1 MNNNVLQQECPSGV
15 SAWSCEKCLLKVSST
30 VSHTTR
36 VPDGAPKSVQGDGH
50 LFGPSQPSRASS
62 FLDFLGVIKSVDS
75 NDDLQ
80 WWPIFANALQKR
92 VRELGSLD
100 VFLGASR
107 RCSCL
112 FAEVD
117 ISGVGTTGNDKVQ
130 ANLHVCKA
138 LISSFTQFFPV
149 KCHITLCH
157 WRIEF
162 GLTCRSFQ
170 TPWFWMWE
178 HCYLVGLDT
187 LGKPPSIVPWCKWVN
202 FNPSKVEIML
212 FSSGLRN
219 FLMIIALCFLPCF
232 QWRVGTW
239 WKAMVTQAFVS
250 KSSVLHIARRTAKSK
265 NSRTRFS
272 YYRGAFS
279 KGRVYFLHRCDLRN
293 EPAMLQSESKETS
306 NNVTL
311 QCFLCFLHVAVRHTG
326 TVQVDG
332 PAFAGFKNLATHE
345 ELGPGAMHGNCNRV
359 QCDRGDYQNMSNRWS
374 WSLCVFDFCI
384 FVSCL

>member
-1 MNNNVLQQECPSGV
+1 M
-15 SAWSCEKCLLKVSST
+15 
-30 VSHTTR
+30 TR
-36 VPDGAPKSVQGDGH
+36 CKQ
-50 LFGPSQPSRASS
+50 
-62 FLDFLGVIKSVDS
+62 ICT
-75 NDDLQ
+75 
-80 WWPIFANALQKR
+80 FAKHW
-92 VRELGSLD
+92 
-100 VFLGASR
+100 F
-107 RCSCL
+107 
-112 FAEVD
+112 
-117 ISGVGTTGNDKVQ
+117 
-130 ANLHVCKA
+130 HP
-138 LISSFTQFFPV
+138 FTRFFPV
-149 KCHITLCH
+149 KCQITLCH

-187 LGKPPSIVPWCKWVN
+187 LGKPSSIVPWCKLVN

-219 FLMIIALCFLPCF
+219 SLMIIALCFLPCF

-239 WKAMVTQAFVS
+239 LKAMVTQAFVS
-250 KSSVLHIARRTAKSK
+250 KSSVLHIPRRTAKSK

-279 KGRVYFLHRCDLRN
+279 KGRVYFLHRCDLCN

-311 QCFLCFLHVAVRHTG
+311 HCFLCFLHVAVCHTG

-359 QCDRGDYQNMSNRWS
+359 QCDRGDYQNVS
-374 WSLCVFDFCI
+374 WFLCFRFL
-384 FVSCL
+384 FVAFLIQHSDILLLLL